1 MCGLDAVKGID
12 GLGDLV
18 PACAP
23 EDLSNLRLINTT
35 YTGLKVLMDW
45 EIPACAPEVL
55 SNLRLINTTYRV
67 KGINGLGDLVPAC
80 SAPDDLSNLRLIN
93 TTSYRVKGIYG

>member
-35 YTGLKVLMDW
+35 YR
-45 EIPACAPEVL
+45 I
-55 SNLRLINTTYRV
+55 
-67 KGINGLGDLVPAC
+67 
-80 SAPDDLSNLRLIN
+80 
-93 TTSYRVKGIYG
+93 

>member
-35 YTGLKVLMDW
+35 YV
-45 EIPACAPEVL
+45 
-55 SNLRLINTTYRV
+55 YRV
-67 KGINGLGDLVPAC
+67 KGIDGLGDSSLC
-80 SAPDDLSNLRLIN
+80 TRSSQ
-93 TTSYRVKGIYG
+93 

>member
-23 EDLSNLRLINTT
+23 EDLSNI
-35 YTGLKVLMDW
+35 
-45 EIPACAPEVL
+45 
-55 SNLRLINTTYRV
+55 RLINTTYRV
-67 KGINGLGDLVPAC
+67 KSIDGLGDLVPAC
-80 SAPDDLSNLRLIN
+80 APEDLSNLRLIH
-93 TTSYRVKGIYG
+93 TTYTGFKVLMGWEI